1 MNTIIEQFNATH
13 KANMET
19 LVGMT
24 ANALTDLEKMMSLNM
39 IIAKSILNES
49 ANHAQVM
56 LDIASAKENV
66 SAPGFWV
73 QPMLEQSSL
82 YAKQMQVLLQG
93 GAEQYA
99 KIVDS
104 KTTQVQESAAKAM
117 QGITKNAPSGSE
129 TTVAAYQNAMSA
141 GHEVMQ
147 VMQAHAKKAV
157 GTVKANL
164 ITATTQVNDVVKKVR
179 KSAKKAG

>member
-19 LVGMT
+19 LAGMT

-56 LDIASAKENV
+56 LDIASAKENA

-82 YAKQMQVLLQG
+82 YAKQVQVLLQG

-104 KTTQVQESAAKAM
+104 KTTRVQESLVKAM
-117 QGITKNAPSGSE
+117 QGISKNAPSGSE
-129 TTVAAYQNAMSA
+129 ASVRIYQNAVTA

-147 VMQAHAKKAV
+147 VVQAHAKKAV
-157 GTVKANL
+157 DTVKANL
-164 ITATTQVNDVVKKVR
+164 ITATAQVKKMR